1 MLHVLAICF
10 LFFNRAGAAG
20 DGGETVTSP
29 EPQAPLLPSYIDPNK
44 KTFAARMMEKM
55 GWKQGEGLGANK
67 QGITA
72 PLVARKTAM
81 RSGIIVQVRMSKGTV
96 GYKLAY
102 CIRMEDK
109 FFTLESTAILL
120 VMSRGPT
127 MQCLPGAPV

>member
-1 MLHVLAICF
+1 M
-10 LFFNRAGAAG
+10 FNRSIEGTGG
-20 DGGETVTSP
+20 DGGDAATSP

-81 RSGIIVQVRMSKGTV
+81 RSGIIVQVSIGWMNACV
-96 GYKLAY
+96 LLAV
-102 CIRMEDK
+102 CHAEMR
-109 FFTLESTAILL
+109 L
-120 VMSRGPT
+120 
-127 MQCLPGAPV
+127 